1 MNYGVEGMP
10 PSFPAG
16 KADLLSTEQKARVLF
31 DLRKLPLRSLAA
43 PCVEPRSR
51 RRRSYI
57 DPLRGFRRGS
67 RRLSSFF
74 LSKSC
79 SSMWL
84 RTVVR
89 WWKTRTTFKRRTVP
103 RAILSS
109 LPPSFARSS
118 PNADRHGDMG
128 HHARRGRRC
137 YEVST
142 HTARPL
148 VCLLSAHLRL
158 LRVCSSSQPAGKAAF
173 TNREHPEDG
182 VLMNSSAYANKCREC
197 AKTIDAGSA
206 CWCGPHTRAAPC
218 AFAMQA
224 KLTRSGVS
232 QVRQGR

>member
-16 KADLLSTEQKARVLF
+16 KADLLSTEQKVRVLF

-89 WWKTRTTFKRRTVP
+89 WWKRRTTFKRRTVP
-103 RAILSS
+103 RLAIDKIDLILSY
-109 LPPSFARSS
+109 LIYLCVFVMSS
-118 PNADRHGDMG
+118 
-128 HHARRGRRC
+128 
-137 YEVST
+137 S
-142 HTARPL
+142 
-148 VCLLSAHLRL
+148 L
-158 LRVCSSSQPAGKAAF
+158 LRAQ
-173 TNREHPEDG
+173 
-182 VLMNSSAYANKCREC
+182 
-197 AKTIDAGSA
+197 
-206 CWCGPHTRAAPC
+206 
-218 AFAMQA
+218 
-224 KLTRSGVS
+224 LTERG
-232 QVRQGR
+232 